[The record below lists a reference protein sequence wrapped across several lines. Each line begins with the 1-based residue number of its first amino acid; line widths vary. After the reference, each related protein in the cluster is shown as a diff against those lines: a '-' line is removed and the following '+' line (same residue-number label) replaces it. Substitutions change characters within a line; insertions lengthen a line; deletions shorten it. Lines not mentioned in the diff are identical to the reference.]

1 MRLVSDGIDEAGFSI
16 IIRRFFT
23 IQTNEGT
30 QSMRKLAMT
39 FFILALMLGGLS
51 MTAYAADCGKD
62 TSIDQFGDWLG
73 TLGKKGVEKDQILA
87 RRKTDRMLACA
98 KKEAQKAVK
107 EVQKS
112 GEDMKKRLGL

>member
-1 MRLVSDGIDEAGFSI
+1 
-16 IIRRFFT
+16 
-23 IQTNEGT
+23 
-30 QSMRKLAMT
+30 MRKLMMT
-39 FFILALMLGGLS
+39 VCILVLMLGGLS

-62 TSIDQFGDWLG
+62 TPADQVGDWIR
-73 TLGKKGVEKDQILA
+73 TIGKKGVEKDQILA
-87 RRKTDRMLACA
+87 RRKADRLLACA